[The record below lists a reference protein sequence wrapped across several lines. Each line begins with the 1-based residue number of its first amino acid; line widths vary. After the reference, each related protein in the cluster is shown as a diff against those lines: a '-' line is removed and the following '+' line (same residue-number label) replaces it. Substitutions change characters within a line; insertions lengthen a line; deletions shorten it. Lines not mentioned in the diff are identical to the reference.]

1 VTRPAAQRFDPV
13 LCTDASGAV
22 VGLLRVE
29 DLATAV
35 ARS

>member
-1 VTRPAAQRFDPV
+1 V